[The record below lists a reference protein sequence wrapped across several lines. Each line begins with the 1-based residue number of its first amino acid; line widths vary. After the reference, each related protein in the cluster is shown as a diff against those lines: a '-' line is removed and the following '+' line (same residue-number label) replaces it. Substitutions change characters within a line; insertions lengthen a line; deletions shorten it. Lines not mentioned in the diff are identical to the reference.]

1 MIKFP
6 VAVLSLFLVALGMI
20 LLPQQISVVA
30 VLIKELIQG
39 YFSIPILEGLEK
51 GHTQWAKL
59 HQKCWV

>member
-6 VAVLSLFLVALGMI
+6 VAVLWLFLVALGMI

-39 YFSIPILEGLEK
+39 YFSIPILEGPEK